1 MSSSK
6 KTRPSSS
13 TPTTTTTTFVETSAV
28 VLVVVF
34 AVLCAFAFDLSR
46 GWFAGINFFILAFHA
61 YFLANAIAT
70 VDADA
75 RKKGTFYSVTSLV
88 ALLASAI
95 VKFGYWSRGEE

>member
-1 MSSSK
+1 M
-6 KTRPSSS
+6 
-13 TPTTTTTTFVETSAV
+13 
-28 VLVVVF
+28 
-34 AVLCAFAFDLSR
+34 
-46 GWFAGINFFILAFHA
+46 GINFFILAFHA